1 MRYMMLVYAPPIEM
15 PLDPAQAKAA
25 LEEHM
30 GVHDELM
37 REGVMK
43 IAERLY
49 GEDTATTVSVRDG
62 KIISTDGP
70 FVETKE
76 QLGGVYVFECED
88 LDAAIAIAARIPTS
102 RYGHLEIRPVMVA
115 PIEAEV

>member
-1 MRYMMLVYAPPIEM
+1 MRYMMLVYAPPVQM
-15 PLDPAQAKAA
+15 PMDPQAAQAA
-25 LEEHM
+25 LQEHM
-30 GVHDELM
+30 GVHEDLM

-62 KIISTDGP
+62 KTVSTDGP

-76 QLGGVYVFECED
+76 QLGGVYVFECDD

-102 RYGHLEIRPVMVA
+102 RYGHIEVRPVMVA
-115 PIEAEV
+115 PIEAEL